1 MNTSVL
7 YYPYCIKEVG
17 IVEGRPGVL
26 RFYDWATV
34 PDLNGT
40 TEEYE
45 NVDGNPVYRYYC
57 NKDKCNSGSILSIS
71 ILGLGALAATAGVS
85 KYFI

>member
-1 MNTSVL
+1 MNSSVV

-17 IVEGRPGVL
+17 TVEGKIAVV
-26 RFYDWATV
+26 RFYEWATV

-45 NVDGNPVYRYYC
+45 NVDGNPIYRYYC
-57 NKDKCNSGSILSIS
+57 NKDKCNSGSNLSMS
-71 ILGLGALAATAGVS
+71 ILGLGALAATAVVS
-85 KYFI
+85 KFI